1 MALFPIYGV
10 FKGDFVP
17 HLVAVDTEDTMGQIA
32 EKIAVHS
39 VGRRI
44 PVKPGAKGYRV
55 EIAGKNVPTQA
66 ILSQILVEPGLK
78 PLEWVTVDWAT

>member
-10 FKGDFVP
+10 FRGDFVP
-17 HLVAVDTEDTMGQIA
+17 HLVAVDTEDTMQQVA

-39 VGRRI
+39 VGRRL
-44 PVKPGAKGYRV
+44 PRRTDGCGYQIEV
-55 EIAGKNVPTQA
+55 GKRTVAAETL
-66 ILSQILVEPGLK
+66 LSQVLAETGFK